1 MNMCRRVIHWYV
13 PYREVRQR
21 KLVMAPAQDI
31 LMGQMAGREIDIQ
44 RGMAA
49 ESMRMVSP
57 MATAEIS
64 NVHIGSQASG
74 NRYYAAWNSDNGTMY
89 THYGFAIMD
98 SNQNHS

>member
-1 MNMCRRVIHWYV
+1 MKKKWETPRMMIQEFAPNEYV
-13 PYREVRQR
+13 AACYTLVCAIPEVRQR

-57 MATAEIS
+57 MATAEM
-64 NVHIGSQASG
+64 SQHLMMSI
-74 NRYYAAWNSDNGTMY
+74 T
-89 THYGFAIMD
+89 T
-98 SNQNHS
+98 